1 MRIICYISY
10 VKQMYKISLVVVLV
24 AVWIQ
29 GFSQSITVSASD
41 NIDYTMYETFRI
53 QKGEFATPKEE
64 REVSDEKLFDIIST
78 AARRELELKG
88 YRYTEDST
96 ARFTVSYVAGAYN
109 VTEGGN
115 LGPLGGVPITNP
127 SMIDQNRY
135 WNEEHRAGLL
145 VLEMTQGKS
154 TTPIWSA
161 EGKVNLTTVEEVERS
176 VDSLVA
182 KMLKK
187 FPSRIKKKKK

>member
-1 MRIICYISY
+1 
-10 VKQMYKISLVVVLV
+10 MYKSNLVL
-24 AVWIQ
+24 AFIALGIQ
-29 GFSQSITVSASD
+29 GFSQSITVNASD
-41 NIDYTMYETFRI
+41 NIDYTIYETFRM
-53 QKGEFATPKEE
+53 QKGEFTTPKEE
-64 REVSDEKLFDIIST
+64 REVSDEKLFEIISA

-109 VTEGGN
+109 VTQGGN

-161 EGKVNLTTVEEVERS
+161 EGKVNLTTIEEVDRS
-176 VDSLVA
+176 VDSLVT

-187 FPSRIKKKKK
+187 FPNRLKKKKKK